1 MFIGAH
7 CTIRLGMWS
16 LGFFFPPEQYRCVVV
31 ISFSAFLDATV
42 QLSKVL
48 HWQLF
53 FLCLEWC
60 SWNFEV
66 VFPEQR
72 FSLTEMSPSSV
83 SYQLYSERGS
93 PITMTLFC
101 FAFTRLSLPATR
113 NPAPAM
119 YLCHLALVPTRH
131 QVPLLVSRRQ
141 PVCTKWCHPSVRLLS
156 WFQSLQQTT
165 DRQWSEKLQPRGFPS
180 KFYLF
185 PSTTASWH
193 WFHSEEI

>member
-1 MFIGAH
+1 M
-7 CTIRLGMWS
+7 IRLGKTSWF
-16 LGFFFPPEQYRCVVV
+16 LFPPEQYRFVVV

-42 QLSKVL
+42 ELLKLL

-53 FLCLEWC
+53 FLCLKLFLKLWGCLHWE
-60 SWNFEV
+60 EIL
-66 VFPEQR
+66 PYKM
-72 FSLTEMSPSSV
+72 SLSSV
-83 SYQLYSERGS
+83 SYQLYSGRGS
-93 PITMTLFC
+93 PITMILFC

-113 NPAPAM
+113 NPAWAM

-141 PVCTKWCHPSVRLLS
+141 PVCTKWCHPSVHLLS

-185 PSTTASWH
+185 PSTTGSWH
-193 WFHSEEI
+193 WFH